1 MAKLSD
7 IVADSISDLDREV
20 MVDVGGIIYPIV
32 DVHLQYGVL
41 FLEIGPIAEQVPP
54 QIAASVLGSQTT
66 EAKRQAVR
74 ENGKK
79 GGRPKTK
86 TETERR
92 EKKAEWQRR
101 KRAEAKAQQ
110 VGGQPTLQKFICASC
125 GEPTE
130 TFDPRPFRFERG
142 MVCDGCARCSP
153 EAVR

>member
-7 IVADSISDLDREV
+7 IVADSIFDLGREV
-20 MVDVGGIIYPIV
+20 MVDVGGIVYPVV

-86 TETERR
+86 TEAERR

-101 KRAEAKAQQ
+101 KRAGAKAQQ
-110 VGGQPTLQKFICASC
+110 VEAQPKLQKFVCASC
-125 GEPTE
+125 GETTE
-130 TFDPRPFRFERG
+130 TFDPNPCRFELG
-142 MVCDGCARCSP
+142 PVCDGCARSSP